1 MVGEEP
7 TVRASPQLYN
17 TYDACLQEAAK
28 AMTSVYVYLPKEIR
42 DSVSL
47 VHVCTTIPEDT

>member
-28 AMTSVYVYLPKEIR
+28 AMTSVYIYLPKEIR